1 MILQLRVPTGPAGD
15 AQAGQSGLHKLAK
28 PESASCLVFTHRRP
42 VSGGLQSPAPFSLH
56 LCIFSFP
63 RPSPPQEVPTDAL
76 PSPPPPPECHSL
88 TEPVS
93 PHPDLSPRWPSALQ
107 AGHLDSK
114 AKAPSSTSE
123 QVHTEPAARKTGAP
137 VGPAE
142 ALRSLL

>member
-42 VSGGLQSPAPFSLH
+42 VSGGLQPPAPFSLH

-63 RPSPPQEVPTDAL
+63 RPSPHRKSLLMPCPHRHPHQSATLLLSLFPHILTFL
-76 PSPPPPPECHSL
+76 PGGRLPYKQGIWTAKPRI
-88 TEPVS
+88 
-93 PHPDLSPRWPSALQ
+93 PH
-107 AGHLDSK
+107 
-114 AKAPSSTSE
+114 STSE